1 MKTNPVNILRQHIM
15 ITSVHDT
22 IYALATPRGKS
33 AIAVIRVSGRL
44 SRTVPALFGVSR
56 QVEPR
61 QLSYFSLY
69 ETGNDEHKHII
80 DDVIFFW
87 FEGPASATGE
97 DMAEIQ
103 CHGSS
108 AVIQDILRVLGDA
121 SGFRMAAA
129 GEFTR
134 RALDNDKIDM
144 TEAEGLAD
152 LIDSE
157 TSLQRQQ
164 ATAQMHGRLKQPVS
178 AWRETIISQAAML
191 ESLIDFA
198 DEELPPSLE
207 AEMTA
212 ALDGLIAS
220 LADVLDDQHRG
231 EIIRSGIK
239 VAIIGP
245 VNAGK
250 STALNALARR
260 PAAII
265 SHQAGTT
272 RDVIEVKL
280 DIGGIPVILQD
291 TAGIRQTDDDIERQ
305 GIALAREHAINA
317 DFRLILVDGSE
328 SDWQAELMP
337 VLDWFDSN
345 ALIIANKA
353 DLSSSAQPDEQGFG
367 GYELLRLSLHR
378 EPDIILLEQTLERYL
393 AVANHQTGNAII
405 TRARHREALAT
416 AYHHLCAARQ
426 LDIAGQTELVAEEF
440 RAAAHSMSRILGYI
454 DVEDVLD
461 HIFSR
466 FCIGK

>member
-1 MKTNPVNILRQHIM
+1 M
-15 ITSVHDT
+15 IISVLDT
-22 IYALATPRGKS
+22 IYALATPQGKS
-33 AIAVIRVSGRL
+33 AIAVIRISGKL

-56 QVEPR
+56 QLPAR
-61 QLSYFSLY
+61 QVGYFSLY
-69 ETGNDEHKHII
+69 DGQKHII

-108 AVIQDILRVLGDA
+108 AVIQDILTVLGNA
-121 SGFRMAAA
+121 SGFRMATA

-134 RALDNDKIDM
+134 RALDNDKMDM
-144 TEAEGLAD
+144 TAAEGLAD

-157 TSLQRQQ
+157 TSLQREQ

-178 AWRETIISQAAML
+178 AWRETIIAQAAML

-198 DEELPPSLE
+198 DEELPPALDT
-207 AEMTA
+207 EMTE
-212 ALDGLIAS
+212 ALDRLIAS
-220 LADVLDDQHRG
+220 LAEILDDHHRG

-250 STALNALARR
+250 STALNALAKR

-272 RDVIEVKL
+272 RDVIEVRL

-305 GIALAREHAINA
+305 GIDLAREHAKSA
-317 DFRLILVDGSE
+317 DFRLIMVDGSQP
-328 SDWQAELMP
+328 DWQTDIAP
-337 VLDWFDSN
+337 ILDWFDSN

-353 DLSSSAQPDEQGFG
+353 DLSSPEPQHNRLLAGFEQ
-367 GYELLRLSLHR
+367 LHLSLHR
-378 EPDIILLEQTLERYL
+378 DEDIIRLEQTLERYL
-393 AVANHQTGNAII
+393 SVANHQTGNAII
-405 TRARHREALAT
+405 TRARHREALTT

-426 LDIAGQTELVAEEF
+426 LDIASQTELVAEEF
-440 RAAAHSMSRILGYI
+440 RAAAQAMSRILGYI